1 MADWR
6 VVAPATV
13 DHKSS
18 GFYVVKAPGFITFLS
33 AESLTFEAIATT
45 VPEPSTWPLS
55 FMGVSLP
62 PSEHQRVPLGLI
74 LVRRN
79 WQAKSRLSGRLFVD
93 LARMIGLWPSG
104 DREISCA
111 DNWSATPRIA
121 VGPPKSQNIPCSAR
135 RRFYDQAFFWLFHLR
150 FETMEHGGD
159 LVVLRTS

>member
-1 MADWR
+1 M
-6 VVAPATV
+6 
-13 DHKSS
+13 
-18 GFYVVKAPGFITFLS
+18 VKAPGFITFLS

-45 VPEPSTWPLS
+45 VPEPSTWALS
-55 FMGVSLP
+55 FMGGGLHGLP

-74 LVRRN
+74 WVRRN

-121 VGPPKSQNIPCSAR
+121 VGPPKSWR
-135 RRFYDQAFFWLFHLR
+135 RGMTMRFLIILAVVCFFSEPSNPPAYFMCICR
-150 FETMEHGGD
+150 AKVQSEGT
-159 LVVLRTS
+159 